1 MHRKSFFIPH
11 FLQWAQP
18 RIDVSMAN
26 GVQHGGDSAGSGEK
40 SHLFNFT
47 GVSANKA
54 GMGADRKLVADF
66 VYQKSKNS
74 QYTQHQIDLDA
85 KQHARAE
92 AIAKELKDFE
102 QRMTCAERQAEEKR
116 AEAEMEELEKHR
128 DLSRTHCVVDMDMFY
143 AAVEIRDQPELA
155 NKPVAVG
162 GLGMICTANYVAR
175 LYGVR
180 SAMPGFIAVEM
191 VKNPQLVGSKMPPE
205 ELIFVTP
212 NFAKYTKVAMQTRE
226 IFREY
231 DPNFQAYTLDEA
243 YLDLTD
249 FLGSSARDAEEVVQ
263 EMRDKVKA
271 STGLTCSA
279 GIGPNRMVAK
289 IASDEKKPD
298 GQTRIQPSREAVLE
312 YMDKLPVRKLPGCGK
327 VLEHQISTILQI
339 NTCAE
344 LRAAVCHVRRAFASR
359 PKTSAFLLRAAL
371 GLSGEELS
379 EEGDEVGAVV
389 RKSLSCER
397 TFRNEFQAPELRQR
411 LQDLCRSVA
420 EDMAASVPPLA
431 CRVVTL
437 KVKTSSFE
445 VRNKQISVPRAI
457 GFANFG
463 GKENTEEEVNRV
475 TQELFKLLEPVLESF
490 LPCTLRLMGVRISS
504 FRDQK
509 QLLLKGQRQLC
520 SFFSNSRNEAAKD
533 AVPLCADSRVPSA
546 QEVIELLS
554 EDEAEVMEPAETKDE
569 SKRRRVEGKH
579 EISSVLCPVCGKRLV
594 MSEADGHVNGHFG

>member
-1 MHRKSFFIPH
+1 MPLYDAMS
-11 FLQWAQP
+11 
-18 RIDVSMAN
+18 AN
-26 GVQHGGDSAGSGEK
+26 EGSGEK

-74 QYTQHQIDLDA
+74 QYTQHQLDLDA
-85 KQHARAE
+85 KQQARAE
-92 AIAKELKDFE
+92 VVAKELKDFE
-102 QRMTCAERQAEEKR
+102 QRMTPQERESEERKSALEMAEV
-116 AEAEMEELEKHR
+116 EKHR
-128 DLSRTHCVVDMDMFY
+128 DLTRTYCVVDMDMFY

-155 NKPVAVG
+155 NKPVAIG

-191 VKNPQLVGSKMPPE
+191 VKNPQLVGSKMPPD
-205 ELIFVTP
+205 ELIFITP
-212 NFAKYTKVAMQTRE
+212 NFAKYTQVAMKTRD

-231 DPNFQAYTLDEA
+231 DPHFHAYSLDEA

-249 FLGSSARDAEEVVQ
+249 FLTSKGENGPSAEEAVQ
-263 EMRDKVKA
+263 EMREKVKS

-298 GQTRIQPSREAVLE
+298 GQTFIPPTRQAVLE
-312 YMDKLPVRKLPGCGK
+312 YMDQLPVRKLPGCGK
-327 VLEHQISTILQI
+327 VLEQQISTMLQVK
-339 NTCAE
+339 TCAE
-344 LRAAVCHVRRAFASR
+344 LRAACCRVKRAFATR

-379 EEGDEVGAVV
+379 EEGDEVGAVG

-397 TFRNEFQAPELRQR
+397 TFKAEFSAVELRNR
-411 LQDLCRSVA
+411 LKELCRQVA

-431 CRVVTL
+431 GRVVTL

-457 GFANFG
+457 GFNANFG
-463 GKENTEEEVNRV
+463 GKELKETAQFEEEVARV
-475 TQELFKLLEPVLESF
+475 TQELVKLLEPVLEGF
-490 LPCTLRLMGVRISS
+490 LPCTLRLMGVRLSS

-509 QLLLKGQRQLC
+509 QMLLKGQRQLE
-520 SFFSNSRNEAAKD
+520 SFFS
-533 AVPLCADSRVPSA
+533 
-546 QEVIELLS
+546 
-554 EDEAEVMEPAETKDE
+554 TKDE
-569 SKRRRVEGKH
+569 VRMDPPCAGPDKTIEVIDDSDSDLCQEAEEHAAASGPFRSKRRRMDLV
-579 EISSVLCPVCGKRLV
+579 SCPVCGKCV
-594 MSEADGHVNGHFG
+594 EMSEADRHVNAHF

>member
-1 MHRKSFFIPH
+1 M
-11 FLQWAQP
+11 
-18 RIDVSMAN
+18 DVAADAM
-26 GVQHGGDSAGSGEK
+26 SATEGSGEK

-85 KQHARAE
+85 KQQARAE
-92 AIAKELKDFE
+92 VVAKELKDFE
-102 QRMTCAERQAEEKR
+102 QRMTQQERESEERKS
-116 AEAEMEELEKHR
+116 AMEMAELEKHR
-128 DLSRTHCVVDMDMFY
+128 DLTRTYCVVDMDMFY

-155 NKPVAVG
+155 QKPVAIG

-191 VKNPQLVGSKMPPE
+191 VKNPQLVGSKMPPD
-205 ELIFVTP
+205 ELIFITP
-212 NFAKYTKVAMQTRE
+212 NFAKYTQVAMKTRE

-231 DPNFQAYTLDEA
+231 DPNFQAFSLDEA

-249 FLGSSARDAEEVVQ
+249 FLTSKGEHGSSAEEAVQ
-263 EMRDKVKA
+263 EMREKVKR

-298 GQTRIQPSREAVLE
+298 GQTYIPPTRQAVLE
-312 YMDKLPVRKLPGCGK
+312 YMDQLPVRKLPGCGK
-327 VLEHQISTILQI
+327 VLEQQISTMLQVK
-339 NTCAE
+339 TCAE
-344 LRAAVCHVRRAFASR
+344 LRAACCRVKRAFATR

-379 EEGDEVGAVV
+379 EEGDEVGAVG

-397 TFRNEFQAPELRQR
+397 TFKAEFSAVELRNR
-411 LQDLCRSVA
+411 LKELCRQVA

-431 CRVVTL
+431 GRVVTL

-457 GFANFG
+457 GFNANFG
-463 GKENTEEEVNRV
+463 GKEVKETAQFEEEVARV
-475 TQELFKLLEPVLESF
+475 TQELVKLLEPVLEGF
-490 LPCTLRLMGVRISS
+490 LPCTLRLMGVRLSS

-509 QLLLKGQRQLC
+509 QMLLKGQRQLG
-520 SFFSNSRNEAAKD
+520 SFFS
-533 AVPLCADSRVPSA
+533 
-546 QEVIELLS
+546 
-554 EDEAEVMEPAETKDE
+554 TKDE
-569 SKRRRVEGKH
+569 VRMDGPPCAEPDKTIEVIDDSDSDLCQFSEATEENAEQGPRSKRLRVKLV
-579 EISSVLCPVCGKRLV
+579 SCPVCGKGV
-594 MSEADGHVNGHFG
+594 EMSEADRHVNAHF

>member
-1 MHRKSFFIPH
+1 
-11 FLQWAQP
+11 
-18 RIDVSMAN
+18 MAN
-26 GVQHGGDSAGSGEK
+26 GVQHAGTTGSGEK

-92 AIAKELKDFE
+92 AIAKELTDFE
-102 QRMTCAERQAEEKR
+102 QRMTCTERQAEEKR

-205 ELIFVTP
+205 ELIFVAP

-231 DPNFQAYTLDEA
+231 DPNLQAYTLDEA

-249 FLGSSARDAEEVVQ
+249 FLGSSGRDAEEVVQ
-263 EMRDKVKA
+263 EMRKKVKE

-344 LRAAVCHVRRAFASR
+344 LRAAVCRMRRAFASR

-379 EEGDEVGAVV
+379 EEGDEVGAVG

-397 TFRNEFQAPELRQR
+397 TFRNEFQAAELRQR

-420 EDMAASVPPLA
+420 EDMAASVPALA

-457 GFANFG
+457 GFKANFG
-463 GKENTEEEVNRV
+463 DGKENTEEEVNRV
-475 TQELFKLLEPVLESF
+475 TQELFKHLTPVLESF
-490 LPCTLRLMGVRISS
+490 LPCTLRLMAVRISC

-520 SFFSNSRNEAAKD
+520 SFFSSRNEAAKD
-533 AVPLCADSRVPSA
+533 AVPLCADGGVATVASA
-546 QEVIELLS
+546 KEVIELS
-554 EDEAEVMEPAETKDE
+554 EDEAELMEPMELEIKDE
-569 SKRRRVEGKH
+569 SKRRRVD
-579 EISSVLCPVCGKRLV
+579 SVLCPVCGKRLV
-594 MSEADGHVNGHFG
+594 MSEADGHVNGHFA